1 MQVLPPLLSDV
12 LVALASHPVIGVSA
26 PELHSWAVA
35 SLPAVCPAATAQLD
49 GATQLEQQRAQLEA
63 AVQQLASAPTA
74 ALAAACCRELQQQLP
89 ALELLSEGE
98 QERAVAA
105 GICAA
110 VRHGAAPAAAALATR
125 LLLHHQA
132 SVRHAALAALDAA
145 LHAAG
150 QAAPLLVQ
158 QPAVA
163 GSLIVAL
170 GEGAE
175 QQQLAASILQAAVA
189 ADGSGCG
196 RAFLPWEAWLLCHAS
211 HPAAGPAVTCAL
223 QAAAGQK
230 RSLFE
235 HLRPMV
241 LALFHNRPEV
251 AAAAAQQL
259 HTVLIQQHPAAAASM
274 PFCPLPFDGL
284 LLPAG
289 TAAGQQ
295 HDSAAKAA
303 AAAAAR
309 LFTAADV
316 QSLLAVLASPLV
328 QPDLAAAALGQLAQ
342 VVGDARF
349 GVLLGQEPGGLGQ
362 ALHSTGFSWVLRR
375 EL

>member
-12 LVALASHPVIGVSA
+12 LVALASHPVVGVSA
-26 PELHSWAVA
+26 PELHSWAAA
-35 SLPAVCPAATAQLD
+35 SLPAVCPSAAAQLD
-49 GATQLEQQRAQLEA
+49 AVTQLEQQRAQLEA
-63 AVQQLASAPTA
+63 AVQQLASAATA
-74 ALAAACCRELQQQLP
+74 ALAVACCRELQQQLP

-105 GICAA
+105 GIYVA
-110 VRHGAAPAAAALATR
+110 VQHGASPTAAALAAR
-125 LLLHHQA
+125 LLLHHHA

-150 QAAPLLVQ
+150 QAGPHLVQ

-163 GSLIVAL
+163 GSLIAAL

-189 ADGSGCG
+189 TDGSGCG

-211 HPAAGPAVTCAL
+211 HPAARPAVVCTL
-223 QAAAGQK
+223 QAASRQK

-235 HLRPMV
+235 HLRPV
-241 LALFHNRPEV
+241 LLALFHSSPEV
-251 AAAAAQQL
+251 AAGAAQQL
-259 HTVLIQQHPAAAASM
+259 HTVLIQQQPAAAASM

-284 LLPAG
+284 LVPAG

-316 QSLLAVLASPLV
+316 QSLLAVLSSPSV
-328 QPDLAAAALGQLAQ
+328 QPDLAAAAVGQLAQ

-349 GVLLGQEPGGLGQ
+349 GVLLGQEPGRLGKGLQSIGSR
-362 ALHSTGFSWVLRR
+362 LIW